1 MGLVQVGRNN
11 PSVVSRGAGSQ
22 GSKGQGA
29 GEKKPVS
36 MKLVRNFC
44 RATLVAATISQCYQ
58 QALSNQPAC
67 SSLKVKNQ
75 KKLAILPI
83 FSCVGGFR

>member
-1 MGLVQVGRNN
+1 GRNN
-11 PSVVSRGAGSQ
+11 PSVVSR
-22 GSKGQGA
+22 GA